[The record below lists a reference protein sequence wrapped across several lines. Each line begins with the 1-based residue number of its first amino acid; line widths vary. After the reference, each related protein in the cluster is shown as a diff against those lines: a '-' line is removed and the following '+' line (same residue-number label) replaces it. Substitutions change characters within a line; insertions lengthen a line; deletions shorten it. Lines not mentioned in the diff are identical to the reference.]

1 MDNKELLAHV
11 GKCWPAGSVLATT
24 AELAEAGCGDRQL
37 TRAVQGRLI
46 LRLRRGAYV
55 QAHNW
60 TSRKPWEQ
68 DKLRLWAHVVSTAG
82 DGVYSHFSA
91 ARILGLDVWNCGVR
105 VHLISNGKPGGTGA
119 AADVSCHQLE
129 LDKSEVVFLT
139 LGESRRLKCT
149 SMERTVVDCARFG
162 AFEPAV
168 IVGDN
173 ALYKG
178 ASLPLMLSM
187 VDSLAGKRGVMR
199 ARRVLAALDGKAE
212 SAGESRTRV
221 FLARMDIPQP
231 VLQYKITANFK
242 EYRADFAWPEL
253 KLILEFDGNDKYY
266 KDQRTPQVLREERR
280 RENLLVEQ
288 GWRFIRIEWDDLDR
302 PGELRRR
309 IYAAMAT
316 ARRAAA

>member
-1 MDNKELLAHV
+1 MDKDELRVHV
-11 GKCWPAGSVLATT
+11 AKCWPAKSVLATT
-24 AELAEAGCGDRQL
+24 AELVEAGCGDRQL

-60 TSRKPWEQ
+60 ISRKPWEQ
-68 DKLRLWAHVVSTAG
+68 DELRLWAHVVSSSS
-82 DGVYSHFSA
+82 DSVYSHFSA
-91 ARILGLDVWNCGVR
+91 ARILGLDVWNCGAR
-105 VHLISNGKPGGTGA
+105 VHVVSRGKPGGAGTA
-119 AADVSCHQLE
+119 KDVRCHQLE
-129 LDKSEVVFLT
+129 LDESEVISLT
-139 LGESRRLKCT
+139 YGESCRLKCT

-178 ASLPLMLSM
+178 VALPLMMSM

-221 FLARMDIPQP
+221 FLARMEIPRP
-231 VLQYKITANFK
+231 VLQYKIRTGSK
-242 EYRADFAWPEL
+242 EYRVDFAWPEL
-253 KLILEFDGNDKYY
+253 KLVLEFDGNEKYY
-266 KDQRTPQVLREERR
+266 KDQRTPEVLREERR

-288 GWRFIRIEWDDLDR
+288 GWRFIRIEWDDLGR
-302 PGELRRR
+302 PVELRQR
-309 IYAAMAT
+309 IYAAMAM